1 MASPTLEDR
10 SRAEKLGGLLR
21 GKYLKDDK
29 LDIKRLRTYSIH
41 ERRSLVDCKNFASLP
56 EPGASVDEFIAGLPD
71 ILAGKEF
78 KELASRLRVIAAAGG
93 PIVFAM
99 GAHVI
104 KCGLSPVVIDLMRRG
119 IVTAVALNGAGAV
132 HDYEIALIGRTSEDV
147 TEALPKG
154 RFGMA
159 RETAVA
165 LAQAARA
172 AREKG
177 VGFGRSLGKLIIA
190 EDLPKRGYSLF
201 AAAAE
206 LGIPATVHV
215 AIGTDI
221 VHMHPEADGAD
232 IGAASLEDFRIACG
246 VVAGLSK
253 GAWINIGSAVL
264 LPEVFLKAVSVARNL
279 GADLDGLLTAN
290 LDMFD
295 LYRPRTNVV
304 NRPSAKGYQV
314 IGRHEIMLPLL
325 RMALISPTA

>member
-1 MASPTLEDR
+1 M
-10 SRAEKLGGLLR
+10 
-21 GKYLKDDK
+21 KDDN
-29 LDIKRLRTYSIH
+29 LDINRLKTYSIR
-41 ERRSLVDCKNFASLP
+41 ERRSLVDCKDFASLP
-56 EPGASVDEFIAGLPD
+56 EPGASVDEFVASLPG
-71 ILAGKEF
+71 ILAGKDF
-78 KELASRLRVIAAAGG
+78 KELTSRLRGIAAAGS

-104 KCGLSPVVIDLMRRG
+104 KCGLSPVVIDLMKRG
-119 IVTAVALNGAGAV
+119 IVTAIALNGACAI

-147 TEALPKG
+147 TEALPEG

-165 LAQAARA
+165 LAQAAST

-177 VGFGRSLGKLIIA
+177 AGLGRSLGELIIA
-190 EDLPKRGYSLF
+190 QDLPQRGYSLF

-206 LGIPATVHV
+206 LGVPATVHV
-215 AIGTDI
+215 AIGTDV

-279 GADLDGLLTAN
+279 GADLDGLVTAN

-325 RMALISPTA
+325 RMALISPTT